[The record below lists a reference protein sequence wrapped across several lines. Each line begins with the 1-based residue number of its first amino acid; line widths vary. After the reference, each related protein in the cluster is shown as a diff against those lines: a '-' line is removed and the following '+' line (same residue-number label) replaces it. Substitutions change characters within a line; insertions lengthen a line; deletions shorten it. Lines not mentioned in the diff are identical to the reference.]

1 MRLTLPQLA
10 RFVVAGTKTVVQ
22 LVLEGELNAGRGWV
36 AAKGAARYLEAI
48 ARDEIAETET
58 VEARAAQC
66 RSCPARREPGP
77 DDLSALGW
85 CGDPLVEHLDGPVS
99 GRTCGCLLDGKIMV
113 EGEACP
119 RGWWA
124 ALFRKHQV

>member
-10 RFVVAGTKTVVQ
+10 RFVVAGTKTTVQ
-22 LVLEGELNAGRGWV
+22 LALEGELSAGRAWV

-48 ARDEIAETET
+48 AADEIAPPEV

-85 CGDPLVEHLDGPVS
+85 CGEPLVEHLDGPVEE
-99 GRTCGCLLDGKIMV
+99 RTCGCLLDGKVMV

-119 RGWWA
+119 RKRWKVKPCA
-124 ALFRKHQV
+124 